1 MSQIREQ
8 FEARFP
14 IPTGVAWSDEHQNY
28 GWVKKSAFQKTITY
42 RALFTGWK
50 ASRESLVIEL
60 PAYEI
65 DVNPDDDDYELMEQ
79 QEALSMLEHHV
90 IGKCRKSIEAA
101 GLKVA
106 P

>member
-1 MSQIREQ
+1 MGMREE

-14 IPTGVAWSDEHQNY
+14 VPSGVAWSQEHQNY

-50 ASRESLVIEL
+50 TCCESLVIEL
-60 PAYEI
+60 PPGGYFAGYDNEHMMESR
-65 DVNPDDDDYELMEQ
+65 DVR
-79 QEALSMLEHHV
+79 EA
-90 IGKCRKSIEAA
+90 IEAA
-101 GLKVA
+101 GLKVK

>member
-1 MSQIREQ
+1 MSNVREQ

-14 IPTGVAWSDEHQNY
+14 VPLGVAWSDEHQNY

-42 RALFTGWK
+42 RALFTGWQ

-60 PAYEI
+60 PAEKPMSH
-65 DVNPDDDDYELMEQ
+65 NHET
-79 QEALSMLEHHV
+79 EAARLAFNDAIEASREA
-90 IGKCRKSIEAA
+90 IEAA

>member
-1 MSQIREQ
+1 MSELMREE

-14 IPTGVAWSDEHQNY
+14 VPSGVAWSDEHQNY

-50 ASRESLVIEL
+50 ASRESLVIPQFMGYSFEGFQYYD
-60 PAYEI
+60 A
-65 DVNPDDDDYELMEQ
+65 DAVDD
-79 QEALSMLEHHV
+79 ALSDL
-90 IGKCRKSIEAA
+90 
-101 GLKVA
+101 GLKMT